1 MVIFL
6 DHTIVHFEI
15 PADNIVKLKS
25 FYERLFDWKFIH
37 SPVENMDYWLIITVP
52 TNDKGMLK
60 RPGVNGGMF
69 VRKPEQKNLGSVNYF
84 TVEDIDKYLSKLS
97 ELGGKVLIT
106 KQEVPTVGFIALAL
120 DPEGNEFGLLQPV
133 MQ

>member
-1 MVIFL
+1 MIFL

-15 PADNIVKLKS
+15 PADNIVKLKD
-25 FYERLFDWKFIH
+25 FYEKLFDWKFIH

-52 TNDKGMLK
+52 TDEKGMLK

-69 VRKPEQKNLGSVNYF
+69 VRKPEQKDLGSVNYF
-84 TVEDIDKYLSKLS
+84 TVEDIDKYLAKLS
-97 ELGGKVLIT
+97 KLGGKVLIP